1 MATLKGINVKIGGD
15 VTGLNEA
22 LSSVNKNIKGT
33 QSELKEVE
41 KRLKLDPT
49 DTTIL
54 AQKQELL
61 KKAIENTSDKLKA
74 LKEAEAQVQEQVK
87 KGKVSEEQYR
97 QLQREIFD
105 AEHGLESLEKQAKDT
120 EKALEDAADPQP
132 FEELG
137 DATKKSAD
145 KAEKASDG
153 YTVVKDVISDLAS
166 NALSSA
172 IDAFKEL
179 GIEGE
184 AALDK
189 MQAATGV
196 SAEKMSQYK
205 DTIKDVYSGNYGDS
219 LEDVTTAGK
228 EIVEVLGEIDN
239 ADFNGVLKNSLALRD
254 IYDMDIKEQLRAVNS
269 LTDQFGITSQQ
280 AYNLIVQGAQ
290 KGLNQ
295 NDDLLDTI
303 NEYSV
308 QFKTAG
314 YSADEMFNMLANGTE
329 SGTWSVDKLGDAVKE
344 FTIRMTDGT
353 ANEALE
359 SIGLNADSITA
370 KFAQGGESAK
380 SATQEIIGK
389 LASMTDKQEQY
400 IAGQAIFGTMWE
412 DLGAEAVGS
421 LMDTEGAINST
432 NEAMSQA
439 DTTAYDNAN
448 ASFETLK
455 RTVAVDVS
463 EALTGLLELLS
474 PVFEWLTENEWAIN
488 VLVIAIGALAAGMAA
503 YTVAQLVA
511 NAAMWACPIT
521 WIVAA
526 IAALIAI
533 IVLVIKNWDALSS
546 ACSSAWHKIC
556 DAVGNAW
563 DWIKQKCKDGVNVV
577 IGVLNGIIGGAEWI
591 VNKVIGAVNW
601 GIQKI
606 NGLLGGISDVLAYV
620 GLDVNFQIPSVS
632 EISIPRIPLLAK
644 GGDVLKGSAI
654 VGEAGPELLTVNA
667 GKTTVQPLT
676 NSERANPVS
685 GAQYNVSFNIETL
698 NNLDSSS
705 TAEDLVNMT
714 MERIEFMTQ
723 RKGAAVG
730 A

>member
-1 MATLKGINVKIGGD
+1 MATLKGITVKIGGD
-15 VTGLNEA
+15 VKGLNEA

-33 QSELKEVE
+33 QGELKEVE

-49 DTTIL
+49 NTTML

-74 LKEAEAQVQEQVK
+74 LKDAEAQVQEQVK
-87 KGKVSEEQYR
+87 KGKITEEQYR
-97 QLQREIFD
+97 QFQREIVA
-105 AEHGLESLEKQAKDT
+105 AEQSLKSLEKQADNT
-120 EKALEDAADPQP
+120 EKALEDAANPQP
-132 FEELG
+132 FKELG
-137 DATKKSAD
+137 DATEESGD
-145 KAEKASDG
+145 KAEKGADG
-153 YTVVKDVISDLAS
+153 YTVVKDVVADLAS
-166 NALSSA
+166 NAISAA

-179 GIEGE
+179 GLEGE

-189 MQAATGV
+189 MQAATGI
-196 SAEKMSQYK
+196 SSEKMSQYK

-228 EIVEVLGEIDN
+228 EIVEILGEIDN
-239 ADFNGVLKNSLALRD
+239 ADFNSILKNSLALRD
-254 IYDMDIKEQLRAVNS
+254 IYDMDVKEQLRAVNS
-269 LTDQFGITSQQ
+269 LTDQFGVTSQQ

-314 YSADEMFNMLANGTE
+314 YSADEMFNMLANGAE

-370 KFAQGGESAK
+370 KFTQGGESAK
-380 SATQEIIGK
+380 SATQEIISR
-389 LASMTDKQEQY
+389 LTSMTDKQEQY

-412 DLGAEAVGS
+412 DLGAEAVSS
-421 LMDTEGAINST
+421 LMNTSGAINSV
-432 NEAMSQA
+432 NDAMSQA

-448 ASFETLK
+448 SSFETLK
-455 RTVAVDVS
+455 RTVAVDVTD
-463 EALTGLLELLS
+463 ALNGLLELLS
-474 PVFEWLTENEWAIN
+474 PVFEWLTQNEWAIN
-488 VLVIAIGALAAGMAA
+488 ALVIAFGALAVGMGAYTIAQMAA
-503 YTVAQLVA
+503 NT
-511 NAAMWACPIT
+511 AMWACPIT

-533 IVLVIKNWDALSS
+533 IVLVVKNWDALSS
-546 ACSSAWHKIC
+546 ACSSAWDTIC

-563 DWIKQKCKDGVNVV
+563 NWIKQKCIDGVNVV

-632 EISIPRIPLLAK
+632 DISIPRIPLLAK
-644 GGDVLKGSAI
+644 GGEVLKGSAI
-654 VGEAGPELLTVNA
+654 VGEAGAELLTVSG
-667 GKTTVQPLT
+667 GKTTVTPLT
-676 NSERANPVS
+676 NGERTHSIS

-705 TAEDLVNMT
+705 TAEDLVAMT
-714 MERIEFMTQ
+714 MERIEFITQ